1 MKLKSP
7 KFLTTALSCLVL
19 ASFTSCSK
27 DIILDDTEA
36 LQATNLTATTSQSVT
51 LTPIQD
57 AYLKGNTRY
66 NTSILGVSENLRDSY
81 LMFDLSKVDGEITS
95 ATLEFTVSAHS
106 GSGTTKVFTGTNST
120 WTENN
125 LSAQNRPQASRFIGI
140 INKTNNIGNTEKIKL
155 NPEHFTKGKN
165 SLVLWHSDGQG
176 YTFASKES
184 AIPPKLVISYSST
197 GSTTQKAPDVPKGY
211 FVTVNGKSTNNGL
224 SESSAWS
231 LEHAFAISKPG
242 DIIYVKAGNYGNKNL
257 QMNHKY
263 GGSGL
268 IKIIG
273 YVNTPGDIQSS
284 NGPTHN
290 YGNTISANNMPL
302 LQSSPSYRSTAIKL
316 FQSDVWIEN
325 FQIIG
330 YEKGL
335 LTQSFAN
342 NVTAKNLIVKD
353 MGPQS
358 SNIYRGW
365 GLDIRGKNSVVENC
379 YVENASAVAIQLIN
393 SDYSIIKNSKVY
405 ANNHQ
410 NPTDYYYLLTTGT
423 NNAMVENCYAE
434 RAQGLSHGGH
444 GFNIKNDGAYNTF
457 KNCVAKRTNFEL
469 TYSGVHHNTIDGG
482 ALYGVSTSSSEWA
495 TRFSIMGGTHDN
507 TIKNLTINDTYYA
520 IALTT
525 FDDKTGAEASLGY
538 NNTFENVT
546 VNNTLSV
553 LLVGGGTNYNSSAK
567 NYTFINCKFSNFN
580 AVASTYYRTENFV
593 FKNTSFQNGNH
604 LVREAGLK
612 YSPYSKF
619 NASWQYCSWSNIA
632 FRKP

>member
-1 MKLKSP
+1 M
-7 KFLTTALSCLVL
+7 TALSGLVL

-36 LQATNLTATTSQSVT
+36 LQATKLTATTSKSVT

-57 AYLKGNTRY
+57 AYLKGNIRY
-66 NTSILGVSENLRDSY
+66 NTSIIGVAENLRVGY

-95 ATLEFTVSAHS
+95 ATLEFTVSAHA
-106 GSGTTKVFTGTNST
+106 GSGTTKVFTGNNNT

-125 LSAQNRPQASRFIGI
+125 LSAQNRPQAYRFIGK
-140 INKTNNIGNTEKIKL
+140 INKSYNIGNTEKISL
-155 NPEHFTKGKN
+155 NPEHFTNGKN

-184 AIPPKLVISYSST
+184 ATPPKLVISYSST
-197 GSTTQKAPDVPKGY
+197 GSTTQKAPDVPEGY

-231 LEHAFAISKPG
+231 LEHAFAVSKPG
-242 DIIYVKAGNYGNKNL
+242 DIVYVKAGNYGNKIL
-257 QMNHKY
+257 QMNQKY

-273 YVNTPGDIQSS
+273 YDNTPGDIQSS

-290 YGNTISANNMPL
+290 YGNTISADNMPL
-302 LQSSPSYRSTAIKL
+302 LQSNPSYRSTAIKL
-316 FQSDVWIEN
+316 FQSNVIIEN
-325 FQIIG
+325 FQITG
-330 YEKGL
+330 YERGL

-342 NVTAKNLIVKD
+342 NVTAKNLIIQN
-353 MGPQS
+353 MGPQTS
-358 SNIYRGW
+358 STYRGW

-379 YVENASAVAIQLIN
+379 YVQNASAVAIQLSN
-393 SDYSIIKNSKVY
+393 SDYSVIRNTKVY
-405 ANNHQ
+405 ANNTL
-410 NPTDYYYLLTTGT
+410 NPTDYYFLLTSGT
-423 NNAMVENCYAE
+423 NNSVVENCYAE

-482 ALYGVSTSSSEWA
+482 ALYGVNTSNSEWA
-495 TRFSIMGGTHDN
+495 TRFSIIGGPHDN
-507 TIKNLTINDTYYA
+507 TIKNLTINDTNSA
-520 IALTT
+520 ISLTT
-525 FDDKTGAEASLGY
+525 FNDQTGAEASLGL

-546 VNNTLSV
+546 INNTRTA
-553 LLVGGGTNYNSSAK
+553 LLVGGGTNYNSTAR
-567 NYTFINCKFSNFN
+567 NYTFSNCKISNFN
-580 AVASTYYRTENFV
+580 AVARTYYRTENIV
-593 FKNTSFQNGNH
+593 FRNSTFQNGDH
-604 LVREAGLK
+604 LAYEGGGQYA
-612 YSPYSKF
+612 PYSKF
-619 NASWQYCSWSNIA
+619 NVSWQYCSWSNMA
-632 FRKP
+632 FRTP